1 MSLGVVTKNM
11 REPQITKIYTNSP
24 YGHEK
29 VPGIEDWLDVE
40 VQLAQQTKDLTGI
53 SKKADT
59 HLYLIVTLRLREG
72 GDVLVVEDRH
82 RGEE

>member
-11 REPQITKIYTNSP
+11 RKPQTTEIYTNSP

-40 VQLAQQTKDLTGI
+40 V
-53 SKKADT
+53 
-59 HLYLIVTLRLREG
+59 
-72 GDVLVVEDRH
+72 
-82 RGEE
+82 